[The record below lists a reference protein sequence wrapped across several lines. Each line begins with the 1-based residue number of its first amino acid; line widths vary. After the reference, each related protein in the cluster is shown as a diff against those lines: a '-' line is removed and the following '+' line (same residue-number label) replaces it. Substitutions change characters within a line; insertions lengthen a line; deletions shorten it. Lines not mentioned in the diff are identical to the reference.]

1 MVMARRI
8 SSVTHRPAVLFLDRD
23 GRILMVVAGHALGVL
38 ATLHLPRRVP
48 AKDREGAE
56 PQSDA

>member
-1 MVMARRI
+1 MAMTRRI

-23 GRILMVVAGHALGVL
+23 GRILMVVAGHALGVI

-48 AKDREGAE
+48 AEDREGAE